1 MVKTQFA
8 IEISCQCRNQGLD
21 EPSFSRHHSPCVE
34 FYSTKP
40 VLICL
45 LKGGQTP
52 GMRKIE
58 DLKTGRDET
67 IATVLGKQEQSI
79 LTEIGKKLLA
89 KC

>member
-1 MVKTQFA
+1 M
-8 IEISCQCRNQGLD
+8 
-21 EPSFSRHHSPCVE
+21 SRASPDTIRRASSS
-34 FYSTKP
+34 YSTKP